1 VPFVLRSGRRSRWYP
16 DAIIQETL
24 KDLQPD
30 INNKLSVWLI
40 EDDRSNLMRV
50 ICALATWREEI
61 ENVDYILTDYQVIV
75 TLNISIEHTLGAS
88 ADEEANERWHRNLC
102 DLTEQK
108 RLDLAQAIKQKC
120 ESVRIPQK
128 DIAVLLADGII
139 AGRVNRGK
147 MRLKSPALVRLD
159 RVIKARQALI

>member
-16 DAIIQETL
+16 DAVIQETL
-24 KDLQPD
+24 KDLQSD
-30 INNKLSVWLI
+30 VNNKLSVWLI

-75 TLNISIEHTLGAS
+75 RLNISIEHTLGAS
-88 ADEEANERWHRNLC
+88 ADDKANERWHRNLC

-108 RLDLAQAIKQKC
+108 RLGLAQAMKEKC

-147 MRLKSPALVRLD
+147 MRLKSPALVKLD
-159 RVIKARQALI
+159 RVIKAQQAR